1 MALNEPKMRSITGK
15 LVANK
20 LTERDDDFS
29 FNVTYQANRSVKDL
43 CKLAATNSK
52 FTASELESAYN
63 DLMAQAKIE
72 LYNASTVEFGFANN
86 SLGVDGPFIG
96 PDAKFDPSVNNVTL
110 RCSPRIEFKED
121 LKNIS
126 VIVAGTE
133 EGLPT
138 ITKVVDVA
146 TGSENLRITPGGGL
160 NGEGNRVKVTGSE
173 GQTVGFFFVSDTD
186 KTEIPVPVSA
196 LLRNDPSFF
205 SFIIPQL
212 NKGAYYLEVATQA
225 STNSKKLLKEPRRNR
240 FPYPLYVGNIPGE
253 EERPGEL

>member
-121 LKNIS
+121 LKNI
-126 VIVAGTE
+126 
-133 EGLPT
+133 
-138 ITKVVDVA
+138 DVA

-160 NGEGNRVKVTGSE
+160 NGEGNRVKITGSE

>member
-126 VIVAGTE
+126 VLSPVRKKDCRPLRKLSMWQPAVKIFGSLRA
-133 EGLPT
+133 
-138 ITKVVDVA
+138 VVLTAKA
-146 TGSENLRITPGGGL
+146 TG
-160 NGEGNRVKVTGSE
+160 
-173 GQTVGFFFVSDTD
+173 
-186 KTEIPVPVSA
+186 
-196 LLRNDPSFF
+196 
-205 SFIIPQL
+205 
-212 NKGAYYLEVATQA
+212 
-225 STNSKKLLKEPRRNR
+225 
-240 FPYPLYVGNIPGE
+240 
-253 EERPGEL
+253 

>member
-96 PDAKFDPSVNNVTL
+96 PDAKFDPSA
-110 RCSPRIEFKED
+110 
-121 LKNIS
+121 NIY
-126 VIVAGTE
+126 
-133 EGLPT
+133 
-138 ITKVVDVA
+138 
-146 TGSENLRITPGGGL
+146 
-160 NGEGNRVKVTGSE
+160 
-173 GQTVGFFFVSDTD
+173 
-186 KTEIPVPVSA
+186 
-196 LLRNDPSFF
+196 
-205 SFIIPQL
+205 FIFL
-212 NKGAYYLEVATQA
+212 VFWYT
-225 STNSKKLLKEPRRNR
+225 TC
-240 FPYPLYVGNIPGE
+240 
-253 EERPGEL
+253 

>member
-72 LYNASTVEFGFANN
+72 LYNASTV
-86 SLGVDGPFIG
+86 D

-160 NGEGNRVKVTGSE
+160 NGEGNRVKITGSE

-225 STNSKKLLKEPRRNR
+225 STNSKKLLKEP
-240 FPYPLYVGNIPGE
+240 
-253 EERPGEL
+253 

>member
-160 NGEGNRVKVTGSE
+160 NGEGNRVKITGSE
-173 GQTVGFFFVSDTD
+173 GRR
-186 KTEIPVPVSA
+186 SA
-196 LLRNDPSFF
+196 SSSCPIRIKRKSLSRFLLYYATTHLFF

-212 NKGAYYLEVATQA
+212 NKGAYYFGGLRLQA
-225 STNSKKLLKEPRRNR
+225 STNFKE
-240 FPYPLYVGNIPGE
+240 VV
-253 EERPGEL
+253 

>member
-126 VIVAGTE
+126 VIVAG
-133 EGLPT
+133 
-138 ITKVVDVA
+138 
-146 TGSENLRITPGGGL
+146 LRITPGGGL
-160 NGEGNRVKVTGSE
+160 NGEGNRVKITGSE

>member
-138 ITKVVDVA
+138 ITKV
-146 TGSENLRITPGGGL
+146 
-160 NGEGNRVKVTGSE
+160 NGEGNRVKITGSE

>member
-1 MALNEPKMRSITGK
+1 MAVNETKMRSITGT

-126 VIVAGTE
+126 VIVAVRKKDCRPLRKLSMWQPAVKIFGS
-133 EGLPT
+133 LRA
-138 ITKVVDVA
+138 VVLTAKA
-146 TGSENLRITPGGGL
+146 TG
-160 NGEGNRVKVTGSE
+160 
-173 GQTVGFFFVSDTD
+173 
-186 KTEIPVPVSA
+186 
-196 LLRNDPSFF
+196 
-205 SFIIPQL
+205 
-212 NKGAYYLEVATQA
+212 
-225 STNSKKLLKEPRRNR
+225 
-240 FPYPLYVGNIPGE
+240 
-253 EERPGEL
+253 

>member
-160 NGEGNRVKVTGSE
+160 NGEGNRD
-173 GQTVGFFFVSDTD
+173 GF
-186 KTEIPVPVSA
+186 
-196 LLRNDPSFF
+196 R
-205 SFIIPQL
+205 
-212 NKGAYYLEVATQA
+212 
-225 STNSKKLLKEPRRNR
+225 
-240 FPYPLYVGNIPGE
+240 
-253 EERPGEL
+253 

>member
-110 RCSPRIEFKED
+110 RCLPRIEFKED

-160 NGEGNRVKVTGSE
+160 NGEGNRVKITGSE

>member
-86 SLGVDGPFIG
+86 SLGR
-96 PDAKFDPSVNNVTL
+96 SVYRSGCQIRSVGQQCNFTL
-110 RCSPRIEFKED
+110 FTPYRI
-121 LKNIS
+121 
-126 VIVAGTE
+126 
-133 EGLPT
+133 
-138 ITKVVDVA
+138 
-146 TGSENLRITPGGGL
+146 
-160 NGEGNRVKVTGSE
+160 
-173 GQTVGFFFVSDTD
+173 
-186 KTEIPVPVSA
+186 
-196 LLRNDPSFF
+196 
-205 SFIIPQL
+205 
-212 NKGAYYLEVATQA
+212 
-225 STNSKKLLKEPRRNR
+225 
-240 FPYPLYVGNIPGE
+240 
-253 EERPGEL
+253 

>member
-1 MALNEPKMRSITGK
+1 MGQIPSNLFRIDTISSEST
-15 LVANK
+15 
-20 LTERDDDFS
+20 
-29 FNVTYQANRSVKDL
+29 
-43 CKLAATNSK
+43 TNN
-52 FTASELESAYN
+52 TDSELIH
-63 DLMAQAKIE
+63 KIC
-72 LYNASTVEFGFANN
+72 
-86 SLGVDGPFIG
+86 
-96 PDAKFDPSVNNVTL
+96 NVVYRMLT
-110 RCSPRIEFKED
+110 FKED

-160 NGEGNRVKVTGSE
+160 NGEGNRVKITGSE

>member
-86 SLGVDGPFIG
+86 SLGDGPFIG

-146 TGSENLRITPGGGL
+146 TGSENLRRTPAVVI
-160 NGEGNRVKVTGSE
+160 GEGNRW
-173 GQTVGFFFVSDTD
+173 
-186 KTEIPVPVSA
+186 
-196 LLRNDPSFF
+196 
-205 SFIIPQL
+205 
-212 NKGAYYLEVATQA
+212 
-225 STNSKKLLKEPRRNR
+225 
-240 FPYPLYVGNIPGE
+240 GE
-253 EERPGEL
+253 EKDNWF